1 LPTSAFAAI
10 DAHENGISAFPK
22 VVAESTTRI
31 AVCSVWS
38 HGTTQA
44 NLFGYGRRI
53 LAESIGYTT
62 ERTLLYQLL
71 FNVNSVREGK
81 VLAVTF
87 YLAAH
92 KGLLSDRQIT
102 S

>member
-38 HGTTQA
+38 HGTMQTD
-44 NLFGYGRRI
+44 LFGNSRRI
-53 LAESIGYTT
+53 LAEVFGYTP
-62 ERTLLYQLL
+62 ERTLLHQLL

-92 KGLLSDRQIT
+92 EASFLTDR
-102 S
+102 